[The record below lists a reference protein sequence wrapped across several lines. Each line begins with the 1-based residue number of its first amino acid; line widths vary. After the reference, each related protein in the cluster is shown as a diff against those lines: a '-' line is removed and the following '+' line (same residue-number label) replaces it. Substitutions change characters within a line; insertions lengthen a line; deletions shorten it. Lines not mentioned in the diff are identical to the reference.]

1 MEIIFISY
9 KEVFE
14 QNLGY
19 YFMSLYHSLNPYVFK
34 MNDLPY
40 CSLNPGIANK
50 AVDNRRTMSA
60 VAEDFWLVLPFVPV
74 VAEAKRAFIL

>member
-1 MEIIFISY
+1 
-9 KEVFE
+9 
-14 QNLGY
+14 
-19 YFMSLYHSLNPYVFK
+19 

-40 CSLNPGIANK
+40 CSLNPGMANK

-60 VAEDFWLVLPFVPV
+60 VAEDFWFVLPFVPV